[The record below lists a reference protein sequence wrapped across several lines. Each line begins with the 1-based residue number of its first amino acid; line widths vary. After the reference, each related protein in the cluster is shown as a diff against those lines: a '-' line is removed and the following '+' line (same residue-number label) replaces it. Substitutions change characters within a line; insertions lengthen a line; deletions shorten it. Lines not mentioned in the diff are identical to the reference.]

1 MREGWHGLRSLRD
14 PFGTGGAAAALAAA
28 RARVRARAAL
38 APPIGIASPSESEET
53 RGVLAVEHE
62 MPAAAEAE
70 TGGYSGGEATLALTP
85 SRLHRRRRS
94 LSMGGFVA
102 LLRRLLA
109 WARRKRP
116 ATSALLEWVLRL
128 HLAAFYFDGRFA
140 NFAMRATGAK
150 LAYTRE
156 QDGPRARYAVLGV
169 LLLVQAAAEA
179 ASASAQVAARWRA
192 AAEEVSSRNP
202 GSEDGR
208 TAEGGSGGSRREGA
222 DSVRI

>member
-28 RARVRARAAL
+28 RARARARAAL

-53 RGVLAVEHE
+53 RGVLAMEHE
-62 MPAAAEAE
+62 APAAVE
-70 TGGYSGGEATLALTP
+70 TGGGGHSDREGREGVVASTP
-85 SRLHRRRRS
+85 SRLRRRRRS
-94 LSMGGFVA
+94 PSLGGVFVA
-102 LLRRLLA
+102 LRRLLA

-116 ATSALLEWVLRL
+116 ATSAVLEWVLRL

-140 NFAMRATGAK
+140 NFAMRAAGAK

-156 QDGPRARYAVLGV
+156 LDEPRARYAILGV

-179 ASASAQVAARWRA
+179 ASASAQAATRWRA
-192 AAEEVSSRNP
+192 ASEEASSRNP
-202 GSEDGR
+202 GSGGGR
-208 TAEGGSGGSRREGA
+208 TDGGCGEF
-222 DSVRI
+222 